1 MKYYLHSG
9 KVQDEKDVKFLRKF
23 VFVMVALLVGTIL
36 IITGMTSA
44 VVFLS
49 KDTTTS
55 SDDNALRVKSSG
67 LMVATDKPRT
77 YIMLTDLPLLPS
89 IALDNL
95 NSISFTRSDGI
106 SQKRT
111 ISGI

>member
-1 MKYYLHSG
+1 MHIDKL
-9 KVQDEKDVKFLRKF
+9 KDEKDVKFLRKF
-23 VFVMVALLVGTIL
+23 VYVMLALLAGTIL
-36 IITGMTSA
+36 VITGMIAA

-49 KDTTTS
+49 KDTSTS
-55 SDDNALRVKSSG
+55 STDNALRVKSSG

-77 YIMLTDLPLLPS
+77 YTMLTDLPLLPS

-106 SQKRT
+106 SQKMT
-111 ISGI
+111 VSGI